1 VLPLDRTLVGSLIEE
16 SALLERLVADLQDL
30 ALADAGMLALHPEE
44 RDAADLAEATV
55 AAHRAQADVSGV
67 DLHLTTTPA
76 VVHADP
82 ARIRQAL
89 GNLVSNAIR
98 HTPPG
103 GTVTVAVGE
112 SSDAVT
118 LTVSDTGSGIAGEHL
133 PHIFDRLY
141 RVDPSRSRATGGSG
155 LGLAIT
161 KHLVE
166 AHGGR
171 LEVTSTPGT
180 GSTFTIRLDRPQHCI
195 CATMAVGFWGGVMEL
210 VISID
215 TGQREPEAR
224 SLWDWLVAEPALR
237 GQVRAV
243 EKPDMLT
250 VTLGPDDVAAAV
262 ANVLI
267 AWLRRRVGDVTVT
280 ITRPDGVWVTVDA
293 EQIRELEP
301 SAVEEL
307 VDGLARTLDR
317 PAEDFGSQ

>member
-215 TGQREPEAR
+215 TGQREPESR

-307 VDGLARTLDR
+307 ADGLARTLDR